1 MRLPRER
8 KGYAASESRE
18 GMAAA
23 IASGIWATDPAPIE
37 DRVGT
42 VRVLRWLPPK
52 DLRGRM
58 IHFHGGGYRIGCP
71 EMDGPYAAALA
82 KACGIEVI
90 VPQYRLAPEAPFPA
104 ALNDALEV
112 LWGTMADRPLVISGA
127 SAGGGIAAALALLG
141 RDEGR
146 KMAGLVLHSPWLD
159 LRVNAPS
166 YWSNAESDA
175 LFSAD
180 SAKLAAES
188 YLQGEEPTHPA
199 ASPLLG
205 DLAGLPPVLITAG
218 TGEVLIDDDTS
229 FHAALLAAGVTSGL
243 LVINGM
249 AHIAPTRDP
258 LATGAAECFAAVV
271 AFVNGL
277 TA

>member
-8 KGYAASESRE
+8 KGNAAPDSRE
-18 GMAAA
+18 GVAQAV
-23 IASGIWATDPAPIE
+23 ASGIWATEPAPVE
-37 DRVGT
+37 QCVGT
-42 VRVLRWLPPK
+42 VRVLRWVPEE

-58 IHFHGGGYRIGCP
+58 IHFHGGGYRQGCP

-82 KACGIEVI
+82 KACAIEVI
-90 VPQYRLAPEAPFPA
+90 VPQYRLAPENPFPA

-112 LWGTMADRPLVISGA
+112 LWGTMADRPLVISGG

-159 LRVNAPS
+159 LRVIAPS
-166 YWSNAESDA
+166 YWSNAACDEM
-175 LFSAD
+175 FSAE

-188 YLQGEEPTHPA
+188 YLQGEDPTHPA

-218 TGEVLIDDDTS
+218 TGEVLIDDATR
-229 FHAALLAAGVTSGL
+229 FHAALHEAGVPSHL
-243 LVINGM
+243 LAIDGM

-258 LATGAAECFAAVV
+258 SATGAAECFAAVV
-271 AFVNGL
+271 EFVNGL
-277 TA
+277 TS